1 MSRDEDFQRI
11 PLLAALAPARG
22 AALAPTMRE
31 VDFPAGHAIRRPGQ
45 ACDRIAFITEG
56 EVRVTR
62 TGPTGREIAL
72 YRIVPGEPCV
82 LELSAAMA
90 GTPYPAWAVASRPG
104 RALTMPAAD
113 LVRLIG
119 DDEGLRAAIVGLLSS
134 RLIEVMAL
142 VGEVAFE
149 PMEDRLVALL
159 RREASGEP
167 PVVASTHDALARTLG
182 TAREVVSRH
191 LAQMAVRG
199 EVRLGRGSITLLSLA
214 DGDRGH

>member
-1 MSRDEDFQRI
+1 VAREDELRRI

-22 AALAPTMRE
+22 SALAATMRT
-31 VDFPAGHAIRRPGQ
+31 VSFPAGHAIRRPGQ
-45 ACDRIAFITEG
+45 RCDRIAFITEG

-62 TGPTGREIAL
+62 TGRSGREIAL

-82 LELSAAMA
+82 LELSAAMS

-104 RALTMPAAD
+104 SALTMPAAD
-113 LVRLIG
+113 LVHLMG
-119 DDEGLRAAIVGLLSS
+119 EDAGLRSAIVGLLAS
-134 RLIEVMAL
+134 RLTEVMTL
-142 VGEVAFE
+142 VGEVAFD
-149 PMEDRLVALL
+149 PVEDRLVALL
-159 RREASGEP
+159 RREARGDP
-167 PVVASTHDALARTLG
+167 PVVASTHEALARGLG

-199 EVRLGRGSITLLSLA
+199 EVSLARGAITLLSLA